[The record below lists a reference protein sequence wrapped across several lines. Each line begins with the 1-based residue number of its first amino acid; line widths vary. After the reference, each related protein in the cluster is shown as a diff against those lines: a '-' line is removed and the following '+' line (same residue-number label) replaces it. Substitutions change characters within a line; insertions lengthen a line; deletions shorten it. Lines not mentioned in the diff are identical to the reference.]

1 MFPVLAQDA
10 QVRFEDVTALMGLDV
25 TGSWVDIDNDGW
37 VDLAP
42 RWRNVEGT
50 RFVATDAGG
59 GGEYW
64 ADLDNDGHMDF
75 FGYAGGAVSF
85 GKADGSHSGFQL
97 PERPHGVSDGG
108 VLLDFDNDGL
118 VDVWWAGYENW
129 PVAGAYPD
137 GLYWN
142 QGSRRFALPEVAPG
156 PARPTRGVTAC
167 DFDNDHDVDVYGS
180 NYRLQPNQLWIN
192 DGDGSFTES
201 AGAYGALG
209 GGGHSIGSAWGDID
223 NDGLFDIFAGNFAHP
238 GQPQSR
244 FLRNLGPENG
254 YRFEDRG
261 PCGVR
266 YQESYASPA
275 LGDYDNDGDLD
286 LFFTTVY
293 GGDQVV
299 LYRNDGDW
307 RFTEVTGEAGLGDI
321 RETYHGSWGDY
332 DNDGDLDLTTK
343 GRLYRSSGATGH
355 WLKVRLVGNAR
366 SDLPEPGAVN
376 RAAIGAQVRIQ
387 LGTRTLTRQVES
399 ATGRG
404 NMNEQTLHFGLGSR
418 LDPVDLKI
426 TWPNGL
432 LQLVDG
438 IEVDQMLTIG
448 YRMKA
453 PVLRSIAAKPFG
465 FRFDTEPNRTYSI
478 EGSGDL
484 KAWEVLEQFKSTKR
498 SHQFSDPRQEK
509 FQQQYYRAKV
519 VE

>member
-10 QVRFEDVTALMGLDV
+10 QVRFEDVTAVMGLDG

-75 FGYAGGAVSF
+75 FGYAGGSVSF
-85 GKADGSHSGFQL
+85 GEADGSHSGFQL

-223 NDGLFDIFAGNFAHP
+223 NDGL
-238 GQPQSR
+238 
-244 FLRNLGPENG
+244 
-254 YRFEDRG
+254 
-261 PCGVR
+261 
-266 YQESYASPA
+266 
-275 LGDYDNDGDLD
+275 
-286 LFFTTVY
+286 
-293 GGDQVV
+293 
-299 LYRNDGDW
+299 
-307 RFTEVTGEAGLGDI
+307 
-321 RETYHGSWGDY
+321 
-332 DNDGDLDLTTK
+332 
-343 GRLYRSSGATGH
+343 
-355 WLKVRLVGNAR
+355 
-366 SDLPEPGAVN
+366 
-376 RAAIGAQVRIQ
+376 
-387 LGTRTLTRQVES
+387 
-399 ATGRG
+399 
-404 NMNEQTLHFGLGSR
+404 
-418 LDPVDLKI
+418 
-426 TWPNGL
+426 
-432 LQLVDG
+432 
-438 IEVDQMLTIG
+438 
-448 YRMKA
+448 
-453 PVLRSIAAKPFG
+453 
-465 FRFDTEPNRTYSI
+465 
-478 EGSGDL
+478 
-484 KAWEVLEQFKSTKR
+484 
-498 SHQFSDPRQEK
+498 
-509 FQQQYYRAKV
+509 
-519 VE
+519 

>member
-1 MFPVLAQDA
+1 
-10 QVRFEDVTALMGLDV
+10 
-25 TGSWVDIDNDGW
+25 
-37 VDLAP
+37 
-42 RWRNVEGT
+42 
-50 RFVATDAGG
+50 
-59 GGEYW
+59 
-64 ADLDNDGHMDF
+64 
-75 FGYAGGAVSF
+75 
-85 GKADGSHSGFQL
+85 
-97 PERPHGVSDGG
+97 
-108 VLLDFDNDGL
+108 
-118 VDVWWAGYENW
+118 
-129 PVAGAYPD
+129 
-137 GLYWN
+137 
-142 QGSRRFALPEVAPG
+142 
-156 PARPTRGVTAC
+156 
-167 DFDNDHDVDVYGS
+167 
-180 NYRLQPNQLWIN
+180 
-192 DGDGSFTES
+192 
-201 AGAYGALG
+201 
-209 GGGHSIGSAWGDID
+209 
-223 NDGLFDIFAGNFAHP
+223 
-238 GQPQSR
+238 
-244 FLRNLGPENG
+244 
-254 YRFEDRG
+254 
-261 PCGVR
+261 
-266 YQESYASPA
+266 
-275 LGDYDNDGDLD
+275 
-286 LFFTTVY
+286 
-293 GGDQVV
+293 

-366 SDLPEPGAVN
+366 RDLPESGAVN

-426 TWPNGL
+426 TWPDGF

-438 IEVDQMLTIG
+438 VEVDQMLTVG

-453 PVLRSIAAKPFG
+453 PVLRSITAKPFG

-478 EGSGDL
+478 EGSEDL

-498 SHQFSDPRQEK
+498 SHQFSDPGQEK